1 MLTAFP
7 ITAKRKPGEDVTVTV
22 PIYSTEP
29 GTVTASASG
38 CTFPDGETVTIPG
51 TREYRLDG
59 RGGDYLAIPSVG
71 QGRDD
76 VTWFFVVD
84 WDRITGGM
92 ASIAALLT
100 VDPLIW
106 SARIDAPNLYNW
118 AIVARRYTV
127 SGSAT
132 AISMIYAQSVNSG
145 TSVAAALTYNN
156 ASGFTAGYGPER
168 WAITKSA
175 AGVINMHRITRG
187 AIATATVATTGTMG
201 GSEAL
206 AMQGGAGAAKISR
219 VASDAELDAWF
230 ADGTVPATDREFYY
244 AGGHEIV
251 AGNQKIWDTSG
262 NNYDLTDATTITNWQ
277 APGMT
282 IRNVD
287 DPLNPVV
294 PASSIRVTIPAGVA
308 SPVTLTLTRPRAGV
322 PSRASEAER
331 IESTTGLITL
341 EAEAPCFG
349 IGPDISASSL
359 TWPIIRR
366 VAVFAESDDPVSLTS
381 DDVRVTVPASV
392 TPVDGLALVDVTILA
407 PVSGVTLEATQGTA
421 TADCSVTATEA
432 APVPVPEIEPNDTLN
447 LFPRWLHSEPHAI
460 GLSAVLDFARAA
472 WTDTMLP
479 SLLIYDVDNQ
489 TSEILDLVA
498 EAFSIYGWN
507 KAAGEA
513 EKIAFLR
520 NSLKIQ
526 RKIGTGYAVKQ
537 AIRLVCD
544 DAKIEDIII
553 TEGTGGWNYDGT
565 VLYDGSH
572 NYDSHY
578 HWARFD
584 VTIETTDAAYFT
596 DAIKASITSMINHY
610 KPVSRWL
617 ESLIITEI

>member
-7 ITAKRKPGEDVTVTV
+7 ITAKRKPGEAVTVVV

-29 GTVTASASG
+29 GTVTASAPG
-38 CTFPDGETVTIPG
+38 CTFPDGNTKVIAG

-59 RGGDYLAIPSVG
+59 RGGDYLAKENFAQS
-71 QGRDD
+71 RDD
-76 VTWFFVVD
+76 VTFLFVVD
-84 WDRITGGM
+84 WDRIVGSRT
-92 ASIAALLT
+92 SVAALIT
-100 VDPLIW
+100 QGGLIGSW
-106 SARIDAPNLYNW
+106 RVDAPALCNW
-118 AIVARRYTV
+118 SIHARRYTS
-127 SGSAT
+127 SGSAS

-145 TSVAAALTYNN
+145 VSVAAAVTYNA
-156 ASGFTAGYGPER
+156 ASGYTPNAGPER

-175 AGVINMHRITRG
+175 AGVINLHRAVRG
-187 AIATATVATTGTMG
+187 VVATATIATTGTMG
-201 GSEAL
+201 GTEAL
-206 AMQGGAGAAKISR
+206 IMQGGQAASKILRICSN
-219 VASDAELDAWF
+219 AELDAWF
-230 ADGTVPATDREFYY
+230 AAGTIPATNQEFSYL
-244 AGGHEIV
+244 GRHEIV
-251 AGNQKIWDTSG
+251 NGAQKIWDSTG
-262 NNYDLTDATTITNWQ
+262 TNDLTEYQVPLWQ

-287 DPLNPVV
+287 SVPVV

-308 SPVTLTLTRPRAGV
+308 SPVTLTLTRPRQGV
-322 PSRASEAER
+322 PARASEAER
-331 IESTTGLITL
+331 IESTTGTITL
-341 EAEAPCFG
+341 EAESACFG
-349 IGPDISASSL
+349 IGPDVSASSL

-392 TPVDGLALVDVTILA
+392 TPVDGLALVEVTILA

-432 APVPVPEIEPNDTLN
+432 ALVPVPEIEPNDTLN
-447 LFPRWLHSEPHAI
+447 LFPRWLRSEPHAI

-520 NSLKIQ
+520 ISLKIQ

-544 DAKIEDIII
+544 DSKIEDIII
-553 TEGTGGWNYDGT
+553 TEGTGGIIHDGT
-565 VLYDGSH
+565 YLHDGTILH
-572 NYDSHY
+572 DSHY

>member
-7 ITAKRKPGEDVTVTV
+7 ITAKRKPGEDITVVV

-29 GTVTASASG
+29 GTVTAAAPG
-38 CTFPDGETVTIPG
+38 CTFPDGADVVIAG

-59 RGGDYLAIPSVG
+59 QGGDYLAIPSVG
-71 QGRDD
+71 QERTDCSIYIK
-76 VTWFFVVD
+76 VD
-84 WDRITGGM
+84 LARL
-92 ASIAALLT
+92 AAFSLG
-100 VDPLIW
+100 
-106 SARIDAPNLYNW
+106 A
-118 AIVARRYTV
+118 
-127 SGSAT
+127 
-132 AISMIYAQSVNSG
+132 
-145 TSVAAALTYNN
+145 VAAALTYVPIAESVRYDTARKYNWFFGLRVA
-156 ASGFTAGYGPER
+156 ASGRVIYLMQ
-168 WAITKSA
+168 SA
-175 AGVINMHRITRG
+175 TSASTEIIYMTGGDAVPVDGILRIVAVFGNGDPDLNVAVYRNSLANVSNLTR
-187 AIATATVATTGTMG
+187 AATSGTMG

-206 AMQGGAGAAKISR
+206 ILHSGIELATFARQLSNDDIDLLM
-219 VASDAELDAWF
+219 SD
-230 ADGTVPATDREFYY
+230 TMPANPEIAYR
-244 AGGHEIV
+244 GNHEIIE
-251 AGNQKIWDTSG
+251 GSEKIWDSAGT
-262 NNYDLTDATTITNWQ
+262 NDLYRFTPTNFTN
-277 APGMT
+277 PSMS

-287 DPLNPVV
+287 ATGDPVV

-322 PSRASEAER
+322 PERATDEER
-331 IESTTGLITL
+331 IESTTGTITL
-341 EAEAPCFG
+341 EAEAACFG
-349 IGPDISASSL
+349 IGPDVSASSL

-460 GLSAVLDFARAA
+460 GLSAVLDFARAE
-472 WTDTMLP
+472 WTETMLP

-507 KAAGEA
+507 KAAGDD

-553 TEGTGGWNYDGT
+553 TEGTGGHVFDGVYDFDGT
-565 VLYDGSH
+565 IL
-572 NYDSHY
+572 YDSHY

-596 DAIKASITSMINHY
+596 DTIKASITSMINHY

-617 ESLIITEI
+617 ESLVITEI

>member
-1 MLTAFP
+1 MGNVTNNT
-7 ITAKRKPGEDVTVTV
+7 ITF
-22 PIYSTEP
+22 S
-29 GTVTASASG
+29 
-38 CTFPDGETVTIPG
+38 
-51 TREYRLDG
+51 
-59 RGGDYLAIPSVG
+59 
-71 QGRDD
+71 
-76 VTWFFVVD
+76 
-84 WDRITGGM
+84 
-92 ASIAALLT
+92 
-100 VDPLIW
+100 
-106 SARIDAPNLYNW
+106 
-118 AIVARRYTV
+118 
-127 SGSAT
+127 
-132 AISMIYAQSVNSG
+132 
-145 TSVAAALTYNN
+145 
-156 ASGFTAGYGPER
+156 
-168 WAITKSA
+168 
-175 AGVINMHRITRG
+175 
-187 AIATATVATTGTMG
+187 GTMG
-201 GSEAL
+201 GVEYL
-206 AMQGGAGAAKISR
+206 TQNLGCEWAKYNSIL
-219 VASDAELDAWF
+219 SDAEL
-230 ADGTVPATDREFYY
+230 TDFLSNDVWPSSPLIAIR
-244 AGGHEIV
+244 GGHEIV
-251 AGNQKIWDTSG
+251 ESAPVFWDTSG
-262 NNYDLTDATTITNWQ
+262 NNLDLSAV
-277 APGMT
+277 
-282 IRNVD
+282 NVPYCPEAAASGDYTD
-287 DPLNPVV
+287 DPVTPVV

-308 SPVTLTLTRPRAGV
+308 SPVTLTLTRPRQGV
-322 PSRASEAER
+322 PARASEAER
-331 IESTTGLITL
+331 IESTTGTITL
-341 EAEAPCFG
+341 EAESACFG
-349 IGPDISASSL
+349 IGPDVSASSL

-392 TPVDGLALVDVTILA
+392 TPVDGLALVEVTILA

-447 LFPRWLHSEPHAI
+447 LFPRWLRSEPHAI

-520 NSLKIQ
+520 ISLKIQ

-544 DAKIEDIII
+544 DSKIEDIII
-553 TEGTGGWNYDGT
+553 TEGTGGIIHDGT
-565 VLYDGSH
+565 YLHDGTILH
-572 NYDSHY
+572 DSHY